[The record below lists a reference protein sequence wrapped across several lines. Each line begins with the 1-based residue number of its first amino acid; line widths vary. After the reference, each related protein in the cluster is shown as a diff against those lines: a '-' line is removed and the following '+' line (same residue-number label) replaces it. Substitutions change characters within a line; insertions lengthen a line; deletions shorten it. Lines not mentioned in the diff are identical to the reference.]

1 KFADFGKAH
10 NLTSAVINQINE
22 LRSEEEFSRLTGQIT
37 EFCVENN
44 IGLSIK
50 VKERTISTRFL
61 NCSVT
66 KQAFLT
72 IIYLA
77 IGALTIPV
85 CSTTTERTFSK

>member
-1 KFADFGKAH
+1 MHLASVSPYNISKFADFGKAH

-50 VKERTISTRFL
+50 E
-61 NCSVT
+61 
-66 KQAFLT
+66 QAFLT